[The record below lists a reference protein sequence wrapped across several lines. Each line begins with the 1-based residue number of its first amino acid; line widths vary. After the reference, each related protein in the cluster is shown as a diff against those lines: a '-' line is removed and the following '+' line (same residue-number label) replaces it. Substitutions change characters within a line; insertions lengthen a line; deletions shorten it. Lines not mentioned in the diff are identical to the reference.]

1 MAGPPNSSVCSLN
14 LATAL
19 RVCSE
24 LCLPLHPGKC
34 EGPSTILT
42 VLGIQIDTVNRIAK
56 LPEENLAD
64 IRGLLEQWSSLKWCT
79 RHELES
85 LIGHLHHA
93 AKAVWPGRT
102 FIRRMIDQLRCFRH
116 RQHLIRIGS
125 KLRLDLQW
133 WRDFIASWNGVSFWL
148 YPGMAATPTTVVTS
162 DAAGVMGYGAFH
174 RSRWFN
180 GVWTGPQKFESIAY
194 KELFPIV
201 VAAHVWGHSWRKQH
215 VLFRTDNEAV
225 VCILTSRTSRI
236 PSIMHLLRSLLL
248 VAARQ
253 GFSFSAA
260 HVPGV
265 ENSVADALSRF
276 NWQAFVT
283 LAPWAAPSPTSIPQA
298 VLVELTQPTSKPDAG
313 SCYYKA

>member
-24 LCLPLHPGKC
+24 LGLPLHPGKC

-56 LPEENLAD
+56 LPEEKLAD
-64 IRGLLEQWSSLKWCT
+64 IRGLLERWSSLKCC
-79 RHELES
+79 
-85 LIGHLHHA
+85 A
-93 AKAVWPGRT
+93 ASVTANIQFAST
-102 FIRRMIDQLRCFRH
+102 QSF
-116 RQHLIRIGS
+116 
-125 KLRLDLQW
+125 DLTSSGG
-133 WRDFIASWNGVSFWL
+133 DFIASWNGVSFWL

-162 DAAGVMGYGAFH
+162 DAAGAIGYGAFH

-180 GVWTGPQKFESIAY
+180 GVWTEPQKLESIPY

-215 VLFRTDNEAV
+215 VMFRTYNEAV
-225 VCILTSRTSRI
+225 VLILTSRTFRI

-276 NWQAFVT
+276 NYQAFLT

-298 VLVELTQPTSKPDAG
+298 VLVELTQPTSKPDVG